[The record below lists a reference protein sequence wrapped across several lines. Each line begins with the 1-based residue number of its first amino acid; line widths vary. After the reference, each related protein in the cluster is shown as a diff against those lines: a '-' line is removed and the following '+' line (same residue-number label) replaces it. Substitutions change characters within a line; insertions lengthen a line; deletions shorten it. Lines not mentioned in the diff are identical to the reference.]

1 MCIRDRIYPDYMDH
15 ANEEICVVI
24 MIEDINAVNQID
36 SIMEVEGVDVVFIGP
51 NDLAATLDV
60 PLGMNNQHPK
70 HVDAVNKVLEAGK
83 RHNIPTGIHCG
94 SPEEVIERIEQG
106 FLWMPLMSEL
116 ALMRTSFASSMKQ
129 IKENSKSSNLK
140 SDGKFY

>member
-1 MCIRDRIYPDYMDH
+1 MKH

-60 PLGMNNQHPK
+60 PLGMNNKHPK
-70 HVDAVNKVLEAGK
+70 HMDAVKKVLDAGK

-106 FLWMPLMSEL
+106 FLWMPLMSEV
-116 ALMRTSFASSMKQ
+116 ALMKVSFAESMKQ
-129 IKENSKSSNLK
+129 INDRSKSSELK

>member
-1 MCIRDRIYPDYMDH
+1 MKH
-15 ANEEICVVI
+15 ADEEICVVI

-51 NDLAATLDV
+51 NDLAATLNI

-70 HVDAVNKVLEAGK
+70 HVDAVKKVLEAGK

-94 SPEEVIERIEQG
+94 SPEEVVERIEQG
-106 FLWMPLMSEL
+106 FLWMPLMSEV
-116 ALMRTSFASSMKQ
+116 ALMKTSFMASMKQ
-129 IKENSKSSNLK
+129 IKEKSKFSDLK

>member
-1 MCIRDRIYPDYMDH
+1 
-15 ANEEICVVI
+15 
-24 MIEDINAVNQID
+24 
-36 SIMEVEGVDVVFIGP
+36 
-51 NDLAATLDV
+51 
-60 PLGMNNQHPK
+60 MNNQHPK

-106 FLWMPLMSEL
+106 HLWMPLMSEL